1 MFVNLTPL
9 YKYRDF
15 RLLFIGQFI
24 SVFGSM
30 LVYVALPYQIYHLT
44 HSSLAVGAI
53 GVVELIPLLIS
64 SLYGG
69 ALADRID
76 RKKLLLAT
84 EFGLALT
91 SSAFLINSLLPQP
104 HIWLIFI
111 IAAVTSALNG
121 LHRPALESVAPLLLP
136 HDALPAAAALNNIKY
151 GINMI
156 GGPAI
161 TGFLIA
167 HLGLPT
173 VYFIDGL
180 TFLFSLIAI
189 FYIRTPLRVATTSEP
204 ILRSIK
210 QGFYYA
216 MSRQELIGSYVVD
229 IVAMIFGMPM
239 ALFPAIAE
247 KLGGVTVLGWL
258 YAAPAIGSLLAS
270 CYSGWVDKVPR
281 HGLAIAIAATVWG
294 FAIIGFGFAHSI
306 YFAVIFLAIAG
317 CADAYSGI
325 FRMTLWNQTIPAHF
339 RGRLAGIEMIS
350 YMSGPLLGNAEAGL
364 VAAAFGLTF
373 SVVSGGVLCV
383 VGVGVCTLLL
393 PKFWQYKKTVVSAEA
408 NTQLS

>member
-1 MFVNLTPL
+1 MFVNLSPL
-9 YKYRDF
+9 YQYRDF

-24 SVFGSM
+24 SIFGSM

-69 ALADRID
+69 ALADRLD
-76 RKKLLLAT
+76 RKKLLIAT
-84 EFGLALT
+84 ELGLALM
-91 SSAFLINSLLPQP
+91 SAAFLVNSLLPQP
-104 HIWLIFI
+104 HIWLIYI
-111 IAAVTSALNG
+111 IAAMTSALNG
-121 LHRPALESVAPLLLP
+121 LHRPALESVTPLLLP
-136 HDALPAAAALNNIKY
+136 PEAQPAAAALNNIKY

-167 HLGLPT
+167 HFGVAL

-180 TFLFSLIAI
+180 TFLLSLLAVW
-189 FYIRTPLRVATTSEP
+189 FIRTSLHVAKSSEP
-204 ILRSIK
+204 ILYSIK
-210 QGFYYA
+210 QGFNYA
-216 MSRQELIGSYVVD
+216 ISRQELIGSYVVD

-270 CYSGWVDKVPR
+270 TFSAWTEKVSR
-281 HGLAIAIAATVWG
+281 YGLAIALAATVWG
-294 FAIIGFGFAHSI
+294 LAIIAFGFAHSI
-306 YFAVIFLAIAG
+306 YPAVIFLAIAG

-325 FRMTLWNQTIPAHF
+325 FRITLWNQTIPAHF

-364 VAAAFGLTF
+364 VAAAWGLTF

-383 VGVGVCTLLL
+383 VGVGLCSLLL
-393 PKFWQYKKTVVSAEA
+393 PKFWRYRNKD
-408 NTQLS
+408 